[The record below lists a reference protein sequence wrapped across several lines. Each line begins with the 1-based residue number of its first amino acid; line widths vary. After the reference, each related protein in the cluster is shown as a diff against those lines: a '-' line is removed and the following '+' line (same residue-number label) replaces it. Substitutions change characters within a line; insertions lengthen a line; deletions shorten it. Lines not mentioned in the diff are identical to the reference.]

1 MKRVT
6 IGQLVGHHSELI
18 QIPIARWMPVGTR
31 VVSRRTPLGY
41 VYDVVLPPLEMEDI
55 LPEELL

>member
-1 MKRVT
+1 MMLT
-6 IGQLVGHHSELI
+6 IGQLVGPHNELI
-18 QIPIARWMPVGTR
+18 QLPVARLMPVGTR

-55 LPEELL
+55 LPEELR